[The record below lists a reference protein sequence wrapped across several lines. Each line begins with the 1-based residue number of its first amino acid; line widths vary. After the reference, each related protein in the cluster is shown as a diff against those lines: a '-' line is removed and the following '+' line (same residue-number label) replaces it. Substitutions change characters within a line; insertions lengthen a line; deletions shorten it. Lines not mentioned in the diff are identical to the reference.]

1 MPVRTTVHLEEDVLV
16 RVRQLVPSRGLSRF
30 INETLAEK
38 LDALEREQIEQEMRE
53 GYIATREDR
62 AALNEDW
69 GVLDTEGWPE

>member
-38 LDALEREQIEQEMRE
+38 LDALERQRVEDAMRE
-53 GYIATREDR
+53 GYIATRDDHTTLDEG
-62 AALNEDW
+62 W
-69 GVLDTEGWPE
+69 TTLDTMDWPE

>member
-1 MPVRTTVHLEEDVLV
+1 MPVRTTVHLEEDLLV

-38 LDALEREQIEQEMRE
+38 LDALEREQVEAAMRE

-62 AALNEDW
+62 AALNQDW
-69 GVLDTEGWPE
+69 GILDTEGWPE